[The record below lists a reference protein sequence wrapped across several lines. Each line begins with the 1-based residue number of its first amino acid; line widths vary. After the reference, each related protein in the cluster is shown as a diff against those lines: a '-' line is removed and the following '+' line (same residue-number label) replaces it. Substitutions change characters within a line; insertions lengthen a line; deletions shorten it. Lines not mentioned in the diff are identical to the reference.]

1 MTFDRPSVCFVSPE
15 VFSQGEISVNRKHY
29 EAMIYELGR
38 LAALQKYNNQTFRE
52 AKSLKEKIDAQRQE
66 EINHLRQLVRD
77 NKTKKWW

>member
-1 MTFDRPSVCFVSPE
+1 MTFDRPAVCFVSPE

-38 LAALQKYNNQTFRE
+38 LAALQKYNNQAFRE
-52 AKSLKEKIDAQRQE
+52 TKSLKEKIDAQRQE